1 MLAFSSYVLENFW
14 NIWGACFPVIY
25 PMKIYASKKDASVL
39 CLHFEK
45 KNRFLVAFLLSYI

>member
-1 MLAFSSYVLENFW
+1 MLAFSSYVLEKFW